1 MDAAAWNRRTEWCSL
16 HHAATRASVW
26 NDRRACRHTE
36 RLRIT
41 PGPLHSDAD
50 IDALVAALG
59 SLWQRCAL
67 ARNVAV
73 A

>member
-1 MDAAAWNRRTEWCSL
+1 
-16 HHAATRASVW
+16 
-26 NDRRACRHTE
+26 
-36 RLRIT
+36 
-41 PGPLHSDAD
+41 LHSDAD

-67 ARNVAV
+67 AHNVAV

>member
-1 MDAAAWNRRTEWCSL
+1 LVQPIKNPPGPGA
-16 HHAATRASVW
+16 
-26 NDRRACRHTE
+26 TE

-41 PGPLHSDAD
+41 PSPFHSDAD

-59 SLWQRCAL
+59 AIW
-67 ARNVAV
+67 ARDGLKRA